1 MNRRITYTP
10 PRLSPDLPLA
20 LESRILAGSV
30 VDKFNAG
37 GVTTAA
43 QSYEEKDFSNS
54 SSFSHEWE

>member
-1 MNRRITYTP
+1 MNKRITYTP

-37 GVTTAA
+37 GVKTNGQT
-43 QSYEEKDFSNS
+43 YEEKDFSS